1 MKKLV
6 FILAIFAL
14 SGCYSF
20 KGTSISPEMKTLE
33 VKFFENNAALV
44 VPNLS
49 SVFTE
54 DLKTRIRTQTR
65 LSLTQNKP
73 DAVIEGRIT
82 DYDIKPIAI
91 QSNAKPI
98 AGANRL
104 TITISVKY
112 TVNLEKEKKQS
123 FEQSFSSFTDFSL
136 AGSSLQSQEQ
146 NLIKKITSQLS
157 DDVINRAFSQW

>member
-1 MKKLV
+1 MKKLL
-6 FILAIFAL
+6 FILAIFTL
-14 SGCYSF
+14 SGCYSL
-20 KGTSISPEMKTLE
+20 KGTSIPAEMKTLD

-49 SVFTE
+49 TVFTE

-65 LSLTQNKP
+65 LSLTQNKA

-91 QSNAKPI
+91 QDNAKPI

-104 TITISVKY
+104 TITVEVKY

-123 FEQSFSSFTDFSL
+123 FTQTFSSFKDFSL
-136 AGSSLQSQEQ
+136 AGNSLQSQEQ
-146 NLIKKITSQLS
+146 DLIKKISNQLS
-157 DDVINRAFSQW
+157 EDVFNRAFSQW